1 MKRIGLSPLAAG
13 LLLLTGCT
21 APPPVKTL
29 DRLSANEATQLQ
41 SYGFLNACSARVAAS
56 DQKSLHRF
64 LSHNADPERDVIIAS
79 IPRSCN
85 ARIDAQRQTT
95 LRNLI
100 GMKYGRV
107 RFVAG
112 TGEDPATARGI
123 VRIAHIDGI
132 SVDQNNCAESAN
144 CSVSNNLAAMIA
156 DPRDVFQ
163 PDAGNA
169 YWQHPATQSLSTG
182 SKLGVSGSSS

>member
-1 MKRIGLSPLAAG
+1 MLS
-13 LLLLTGCT
+13 GCT

-41 SYGFLNACSARVAAS
+41 SYGFLSACSARVAAT
-56 DQKSLHRF
+56 DQRSLHQF
-64 LSHNADPERDVIIAS
+64 LGRNADPERDVIIAS
-79 IPRSCN
+79 VPRSCN

-107 RFVAG
+107 KFEIG
-112 TGEDPATARGI
+112 TGEDPAAARGI

-132 SVDQNNCAESAN
+132 LVDQNNCAENSN
-144 CSVSNNLAAMIA
+144 CSVSNNLAAMIS
-156 DPRDVFQ
+156 DPRDMFQ
-163 PDAGNA
+163 PDAGNQ
-169 YWQHPATQSLSTG
+169 YWPRPAAQSLSTG
-182 SKLGVSGSSS
+182 SELGISDSSS